1 MAAAFDS
8 STIFRVDGIVAVI
21 TGGGSGIGLTMARA
35 LALNGAAKVYI
46 LGRRRE
52 VLEAAAKEHPSLVPL
67 QCDVTSKP
75 DLQAA
80 VDVIRIDAGYVN
92 LVVAN
97 SGSIGP
103 AVRFDPAAQSVSEL
117 RETLFTD
124 FAMED
129 MNDTLSLNVT
139 AAFFTMTA
147 FLELLDAGNANALT
161 GGGGWGEPLVAQGG
175 GSGSDVPTIQS
186 QVIFT
191 TSISAFSRHWSS
203 SPPYLT
209 SKVAIMQVT
218 KHASTQLAKFGI
230 RVNAIAPGL
239 YPSDLASVLTNNRD
253 PAEESFEDPRFIP
266 ARRFGRDEEMCGAI
280 LFLTSRAGSYSNGLI
295 LTTDGGRLSV
305 MGSTY

>member
-46 LGRRRE
+46 LGRRLE
-52 VLEAAAKEHPSLVPL
+52 VLEAAAKEHSCLVPL
-67 QCDVTSKP
+67 QCDVTSKE
-75 DLQAA
+75 DLQSV
-80 VDVIRIDAGYVN
+80 VDFIKNDTGYVN

-103 AVRFDPAAQSVSEL
+103 AVRFNPAHSIAET
-117 RETLFTD
+117 RETLFTN
-124 FAMED
+124 FSMEE
-129 MNDTLSLNVT
+129 MNDTLNLNVT

-147 FLELLDAGNANALT
+147 FLELLDAGNKNALK
-161 GGGGWGEPLVAQGG
+161 GGWGKPLTE
-175 GSGSDVPTIQS
+175 GSDVPTIQS

-239 YPSDLASVLTNNRD
+239 YPSDLASVLINNRN
-253 PAEESFEDPRFIP
+253 PAEESFEDQRFIP
-266 ARRFGRDEEMCGAI
+266 ARRFGKDEEMCGAI
-280 LFLTSRAGSYSNGLI
+280 LFLTSRAGSYSNGFI